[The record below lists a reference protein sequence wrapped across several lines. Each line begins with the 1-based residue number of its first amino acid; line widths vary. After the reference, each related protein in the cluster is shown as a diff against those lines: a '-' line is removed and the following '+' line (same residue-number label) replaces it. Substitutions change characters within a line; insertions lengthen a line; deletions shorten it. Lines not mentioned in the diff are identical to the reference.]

1 MVQFST
7 ILWDFPKAIDLGFL
21 ALRFYSLLFALGFF
35 LGYRVMLNIFKREGI
50 PQAWLDQLLTYMV
63 VATIVGAR
71 LGHVFF
77 YQWDYYKEHPLE
89 ILMIWEGG
97 LASHGA
103 ALAIIA
109 AMFLY
114 SRRVSKK
121 SVLWILDRVVITVA
135 LAGCFIRLGNMAN
148 SEIYGKPGN
157 SAIETVFV
165 GLPKEFIE
173 TNYNEFIT
181 DVQFENTGEVMVTD
195 SINYPILRIRATFD
209 PRIGTAERAADYL
222 AGATSYFRRFAPADR
237 NVILPDEPN
246 FAVDP
251 TTTDLI
257 IQGQV
262 WGIPRY
268 PTQWLEALGYLLVF
282 LLLWWLY
289 AQRSAGQRE
298 GLLFGS
304 FLVLVFGFRFFIE
317 YMKED
322 QVAFESGMALN
333 MGQWLSIPLVLVGA
347 YFIFKSLNNKTL
359 HES

>member
-7 ILWDFPKAIDLGFL
+7 IIWDFPKAIDLGFL

-50 PQAWLDQLLTYMV
+50 PQSWLDQLLTYMV

-114 SRRVSKK
+114 SRKVSGK

-157 SAIETVFV
+157 SAVETVFV
-165 GLPKEFIE
+165 SLPKEFILN
-173 TNYNEFIT
+173 NYNEYIT
-181 DVQFENTGEVMVTD
+181 EITFTSTGKNHATEGLE
-195 SINYPILRIRATFD
+195 YPVLMMEATFD
-209 PRIGTAERAADYL
+209 PRIGTAERAIDYL
-222 AGATSYFRRFAPADR
+222 TAAGSYFQKFAPADQ
-237 NVILPDEPN
+237 NVILPPN
-246 FAVDP
+246 PQFAVDP
-251 TTTDLI
+251 TTTNLVI
-257 IQGQV
+257 KGEV

-268 PTQWLEALGYLLVF
+268 PTQIIEALGYFLVY

-289 AQRSAGQRE
+289 LSRSAGQKE
-298 GLLFGS
+298 GFLFGS

-322 QVAFESGMALN
+322 QVAFESTMALN
-333 MGQWLSIPLVLVGA
+333 MGQWLSVPLVVAGA
-347 YFIFKSLNNKTL
+347 YFIWQSLKKNQLN
-359 HES
+359 ES